1 MNSTTTDSLI
11 FDLDGTLWD
20 ASETCAKAW
29 SDLLIQLGIT
39 EYSIDAPAIRA
50 VSGLSIDKVFKE
62 HFTFIPESMRLEL
75 LEAYKPKES
84 EYMKKFGGT
93 LYPDV
98 KEVLME
104 LSHYY
109 KLFVVSNCLSGYI
122 ENFIEFHGLGGVFT
136 DFECSG
142 RTGKPK
148 SENIK
153 SIVERSGLKKPV
165 YVGDT
170 VWDSDAATAAGVP
183 FIYAAYG
190 FGKVHN
196 PEREVPD
203 FRGLAKLFNPA
214 AIS

>member
-29 SDLLIQLGIT
+29 SALLIHLGIT
-39 EYSIDAPAIRA
+39 GYSIDAPAIRA
-50 VSGLSIDKVFKE
+50 VSGLTIDKIFNE
-62 HFTFIPESMRLEL
+62 HFTFIPESMRSEF

-84 EYMKKFGGT
+84 EYMRKFGGV

-98 KEVLME
+98 KEVLLD
-104 LSHYY
+104 LSHHY

-122 ENFIEFHGLGGVFT
+122 ENFIAFHRLEGVFA

-148 SENIK
+148 SENIR
-153 SIVERSGLKKPV
+153 SIVHRNRLKDPV
-165 YVGDT
+165 YIGDT
-170 VWDSDAATAAGVP
+170 VWDFDAATCAEVP
-183 FIYAAYG
+183 FVYAEYG
-190 FGKVHN
+190 FGQVEGAKW
-196 PEREVPD
+196 EVSD
-203 FRGLAKLFNPA
+203 FKSLGSLFNPA
-214 AIS
+214 

>member
-1 MNSTTTDSLI
+1 MNFTTTDSLI

-29 SDLLIQLGIT
+29 SELLTKRGIT
-39 EYSIDAPAIRA
+39 EYTIDAPAIRA
-50 VSGLSIDKVFKE
+50 VSGLNIDKIFKE
-62 HFTFIPESMRLEL
+62 HFTFIPENMRSQL

-84 EYMKKFGGT
+84 EYMKKFGGV

-98 KEVLME
+98 KEVLMD
-104 LSHYY
+104 LSRNY

-122 ENFIEFHGLGGVFT
+122 ENFIDFHSLQGLFA

-153 SIVERSGLKKPV
+153 SIVERNRLNQPV
-165 YVGDT
+165 YIGDT
-170 VWDSDAATAAGVP
+170 IWDFDAAKSAQVP
-183 FIYAAYG
+183 FIYAKYG
-190 FGKVHN
+190 FGLVDEAIWEVNDFKSIGLLFK
-196 PEREVPD
+196 RE
-203 FRGLAKLFNPA
+203 A
-214 AIS
+214 